1 MPKLDLD
8 TLREQAEAAI
18 DFADVERE
26 DVSTLRFDTHT
37 GTSIWAHA
45 SGTIE
50 GSGRA
55 FIKVQDLATKLM
67 KV

>member
-1 MPKLDLD
+1 MPQLNLDD
-8 TLREQAEAAI
+8 LREKAEAQI

-26 DVSTLRFDTHT
+26 DASTLRFDTHT

-55 FIKVQDLATKLM
+55 HTLICAIAKEMM
-67 KV
+67 K